1 MKNLTLLLFLI
12 CTPLVLMAQRGPGPS
27 PSERVKIMDDSLS
40 LSEAQEQRLLDLFE
54 STRETML
61 DLRDNSESV
70 EQFRSEFRAIRLQ
83 EKEKIQLYLT
93 GEQFQRWEVIQA
105 QRNEYRRSQRKG
117 KQNKKPD

>member
-1 MKNLTLLLFLI
+1 MKNSLLLLLLI
-12 CTPLVLMAQRGPGPS
+12 VTPSVLSAQRGPGPS

-40 LSEAQEQRLLDLFE
+40 LSEAQEQKLLDLFK

-61 DLRDNSESV
+61 DIRDNSESA
-70 EQFRSEFRAIRLQ
+70 EEFRSEFRAIRLQ

-105 QRNEYRRSQRKG
+105 QRNEYRRTQRKG

>member
-12 CTPLVLMAQRGPGPS
+12 CTSLVLMAQRGPGPS
-27 PSERVKIMDDSLS
+27 PSERVKIIGDIYVCVHG
-40 LSEAQEQRLLDLFE
+40 AIQKLLDLFE
-54 STRETML
+54 TTQETML
-61 DLRDNSESV
+61 TIRDNSESV
-70 EQFRSEFRAIRLQ
+70 EQFRSDFRAIRLQ
-83 EKEKIQLYLT
+83 EKEKIQLFLT

>member
-12 CTPLVLMAQRGPGPS
+12 GTPLVLMAQRGPGPS

-40 LSEAQEQRLLDLFE
+40 LSEAQEQKLLDLFE
-54 STRETML
+54 TTRETML
-61 DLRDNSESV
+61 TIRDNSESA
-70 EQFRSEFRAIRLQ
+70 EQFRSEFRTIRLQ

-117 KQNKKPD
+117 KQSKKPD

>member
-1 MKNLTLLLFLI
+1 
-12 CTPLVLMAQRGPGPS
+12 MAQRGPGPS

-61 DLRDNSESV
+61 DIRDNSESV
-70 EQFRSEFRAIRLQ
+70 EQFRSEFREIRLQ